1 MDFTRADALNTA
13 IRTIAIRHRAL
24 AASMLA
30 ELGLHPGHEVVL
42 LALDAHG
49 PQTQKQLA
57 AEAGCEPPSITVM
70 VRKLETAGL
79 VERVAAADD
88 ARARV
93 VSLTGQGRELIEP
106 LRRVWVRL
114 AEETVEGFDEDAVRE
129 LLGGLELLAGGLRA
143 RGRLR
148 L

>member
-1 MDFTRADALNTA
+1 MDFARADALNTA

-30 ELGLHPGHEVVL
+30 ELGLHPGHEAVL
-42 LALDAHG
+42 LALATHG
-49 PQTQKQLA
+49 PQTQKELA
-57 AEAGCEPPSITVM
+57 VEANCEPPSITVM

-79 VERVAAADD
+79 VERASDAGD

-93 VSLTGQGRELIEP
+93 VSLTQRGSELIGP
-106 LRRVWVRL
+106 LKRVWTRL
-114 AEETVEGFDEDAVRE
+114 AEETVVGIDEEAVAE
-129 LLGGLELLAGGLRA
+129 LLGALELLAGNLRA
-143 RGRLR
+143 RGKLR

>member
-1 MDFTRADALNTA
+1 MDFARADALNTA

-42 LALDAHG
+42 LALAAHG
-49 PQTQKQLA
+49 PQNQKELA
-57 AEAGCEPPSITVM
+57 AEANCEPPSITVM
-70 VRKLETAGL
+70 VRKLEAAGL
-79 VERVAAADD
+79 VERAPSADD
-88 ARARV
+88 GRARV
-93 VSLTGQGRELIEP
+93 VSLTQKGSELIEP
-106 LRRVWVRL
+106 LKRRWRTL
-114 AEETVEGFDEDAVRE
+114 AEETVAGIDDDAVTE